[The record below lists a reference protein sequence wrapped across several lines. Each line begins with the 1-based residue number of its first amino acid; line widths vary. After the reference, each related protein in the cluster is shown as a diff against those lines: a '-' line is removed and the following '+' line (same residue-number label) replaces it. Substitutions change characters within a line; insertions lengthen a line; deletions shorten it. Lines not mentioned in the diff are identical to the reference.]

1 MHTRSSARPFPI
13 VDWLRRRTRA
23 QRLLAIIVVALYAL
37 YRAARLGAT
46 VVLDRWWYDSVT
58 DAPIWS
64 VMTTAKL
71 QLAVVAGLITATT
84 IGLSVRAVLRSA
96 PVDDAPLSTPVRW
109 YVRRMGPAHRWL
121 LIIITVVLTERI
133 ASSAMDEWQTWLLFR
148 NGPSLGVDVPELG
161 GDLGN
166 HLFRLPFLAV
176 VSTWLR
182 GLLIAAA
189 IISLFGHIVG
199 GAIRLPLRGR
209 RSSAPALAHLAL
221 LAAAFAAVSALDYVL
236 VRHPSLATSRTGA
249 FDGPGFVE
257 LRVIAPAMWVLAAVA
272 VATGLTLV
280 LSTRTGRWRASLT
293 VLGVWAMLHLLLL
306 AVVPAMVQKYVVT
319 PAEGA
324 RQLPYIEHNLDATK
338 AAYGLDD
345 VEVER
350 ASVVDGLTGDLDAAS
365 LADVERVPLFTTDQ
379 LVEPLQVLQGTTGNR
394 ITRVHLDR
402 YEIDGVRRPVM
413 LAARHASRGDLPEQ
427 GWVQEHLVYTH
438 GDGIVTVPADVPAN
452 DGRPDT
458 SALEE
463 AAELTPRRP
472 QLYFGEGLDDWYAI
486 VGTKRSE
493 SDGTRF
499 EGSTGIELES
509 WFSRLALSVAENE
522 IEPLF
527 SAELTSD
534 SQLLYRRGVVE
545 RLEAVA
551 PFLRFGSDPYP
562 VISEDR
568 IIWVADGYTTSARY
582 PYSQFAPTAGLSSS
596 SGLAGGAFNYL
607 QASVRATVD
616 GYDGTVHLY
625 RTAEGNEGAEDAE
638 DPILAAW
645 IDIFPGLIEPMS
657 SMPDEITDHLRYPID
672 LMTVQTTM
680 LGRYH
685 VDSPESLFNGTDE
698 WSIAPAAS
706 SGVGQQGEGASPAV
720 WMFLPGGGDS
730 GGDWVSIRPYGPGDA
745 TNAASVR
752 NELAALAIG
761 NHDSP
766 TRLRLV
772 AFDRDAGR
780 QLATPLV
787 AQSAIDADPELARVF
802 EGLNNVDGSRVQF
815 GPMTPVLVDGGLA
828 WVRPIIVTG
837 TAATTAP
844 RLYGVAAVSD
854 GLVGIGD
861 DVASALDAAQ
871 SGSPGG

>member
-13 VDWLRRRTRA
+13 VDWLQRRTRA
-23 QRLLAIIVVALYAL
+23 QWVLAIVVVALYLL

-46 VVLDRWWYDSVT
+46 VLLDRWWFDSVT
-58 DAPIWS
+58 DAPVWS

-71 QLAVVAGLITATT
+71 QLALAAGLITAAT
-84 IGLSVRAVLRSA
+84 IGVSVRAVLRSR
-96 PVDDAPLSTPVRW
+96 PIDDAPLSPPVRW
-109 YVRRMGPAHRWL
+109 YGRRMGPAHRWL
-121 LIIITVVLTERI
+121 LIIITLFVTERI
-133 ASSAMDEWQTWLLFR
+133 AVAAMDEWQTWLLFR
-148 NGPSLGVDVPELG
+148 HGPSLGVDVPELG
-161 GDLGN
+161 GDLGD
-166 HLFRLPFLAV
+166 HLFRLPFLAA
-176 VSTWLR
+176 VSAWLR
-182 GLLIAAA
+182 SLVIAAA
-189 IISLFGHIVG
+189 AISLFGHIVS
-199 GAIRLPLRGR
+199 GAIHLPLRGR
-209 RSSAPALAHLAL
+209 RSSAPALAHLAML
-221 LAAAFAAVSALDYVL
+221 GMAFAAFSALDYVL
-236 VRHPSLATSRTGA
+236 VRRPSLATSRAGA

-257 LRVIAPAMWVLAAVA
+257 LRVIAPAMWVLAVVA
-272 VATGLTLV
+272 IATGFALV
-280 LSTRTGRWRASLT
+280 LASRTGRWRASLT
-293 VLGVWAMLHLLLL
+293 IVGLWAMLHLLLL
-306 AVVPAMVQKYVVT
+306 AAVPAAVQKYLVT

-338 AAYGLDD
+338 TAYGLDD

-350 ASVVDGLTGDLDAAS
+350 ASVVDGLTGDLDADS
-365 LADVERVPLFTTDQ
+365 VADVERVPLFTAEQ

-427 GWVQEHLVYTH
+427 GWVQRHLVYTH
-438 GDGIVTVPADVPAN
+438 GDGIVTVPADAPAN

-458 SALEE
+458 SEFE
-463 AAELTPRRP
+463 GPELMPRRP
-472 QLYFGEGLDDWYAI
+472 QLYFGEGLEDWYAI
-486 VGTKRSE
+486 VNTRREETG
-493 SDGTRF
+493 GTRF
-499 EGSTGIELES
+499 EGSTGIKLDS
-509 WFSRLALSVAENE
+509 WFSRLALSVAESE
-522 IEPLF
+522 TEPLF
-527 SAELTSD
+527 SSELTGE

-551 PFLRFGSDPYP
+551 PFLRFDSDPYP
-562 VISEDR
+562 VITEDR
-568 IIWVADGYTTSARY
+568 LVWVVDGYTTSARY
-582 PYSQFAPTAGLSSS
+582 PYSQFASRAGLPDS
-596 SGLAGGAFNYL
+596 SGLARGGFNYL
-607 QASVRATVD
+607 KASVRATVD

-625 RTAEGNEGAEDAE
+625 RTAEDGEDPANAA
-638 DPILAAW
+638 DPILSAW

-657 SMPDEITDHLRYPID
+657 SMPDEITGHLRYPID
-672 LMTVQTTM
+672 LMTVQTTL

-685 VDSPESLFNGTDE
+685 VDSPETLFNGTDK